1 MEIVI
6 FDTNAYRN
14 LSADKDFSE
23 LESDVKNFKQIEQRE
38 SISALMHPIVIKELL
53 YHVAGERDGMHE
65 KALKALKAMYLHC
78 GDIKHFFILADFD
91 LQLSNFFY
99 KVTDSNRE
107 RIDLQLGEIV
117 AALSLQSIDAVL
129 QKYQF
134 SLKQIR
140 EQIQETEDFFKTQLK
155 IFIRNIDPDAED
167 WTVFQNDEQKRKKAL
182 SYFTS
187 SRIEYEIASG
197 YITLMHDNL
206 LNKGLISVDTSEQ
219 LHRKTLAFIEI
230 FQAPIKLYKEVLK
243 KFVQPNINFDAKSR
257 ENFVWDIHLMFTVGD
272 HIISATNSN
281 LYLVTSDNEMRNAA
295 KLSGSLSKVYN
306 YEEYIEYIT
315 GRKAKYEE
323 KSTNR

>member
-14 LSADKDFSE
+14 LSSDKDFSE
-23 LESDVKNFKQIEQRE
+23 LETDVHNFKQIEQKE
-38 SISALMHPIVIKELL
+38 NISALMHPIVIKELL

-65 KALKALKAMYLHC
+65 KALKALKAMFLHC
-78 GDIKHFFILADFD
+78 GDTNHFFILADFD
-91 LQLSNFFY
+91 LQISNFFY
-99 KVTDSNRE
+99 KVIDSNRE

-117 AALSLQSIDAVL
+117 SALSLQSVDTVL

-134 SLKQIR
+134 NLKQIR
-140 EQIQETEDFFKTQLK
+140 EQIQETEEFFKTQLK

-182 SYFTS
+182 AYFTS

-197 YITLMHDNL
+197 YITLLHDNL
-206 LNKGLISVDTSEQ
+206 LNKGLITADMPEQ

-243 KFVQPNINFDAKSR
+243 KFIQPNMNFDAKSR

-272 HIISATNSN
+272 HIISATNAS

-295 KLSGSLSKVYN
+295 KLSGSLSKVLSF
-306 YEEYIEYIT
+306 EEYLEYIT
-315 GRKAKYEE
+315 GRKARYK
-323 KSTNR
+323 N